1 MRSVRAWCLDAAS
14 KGVAIVV
21 IARALQPRV
30 NFAAQLMLCLERTLR
45 LRSRHDVLMV
55 LARADNALR
64 HKLEA
69 LLRSIKDRLA
79 TLPRSAR
86 WAAGGACVG
95 YVAAYVALAR
105 RPKLTSRK
113 GVTQDILERC
123 EFTRRR
129 YWPHPI
135 TALNGACA
143 TLQLGSRMPYAG
155 CGVLTAPYVERL
167 QLDDGG
173 TVALSWW
180 RCPHQTS
187 RTDVAVVFP
196 GLNNSSETGFVRS
209 LLSQLDGA
217 GFLAVAYDYRGAG
230 ASGVLTSTKP
240 YSADAWRDFDG
251 VLEHI
256 RQEVGPKTRLFL
268 VGQSLGGAILA
279 KYLSSRNP
287 RVTAACTVSSPRSFA
302 ASSAQMRSGPLARLQ
317 NFAIAIPL
325 KVSWFLSGRKSG
337 RKRDVIFARS
347 IYDIEAAVI
356 CKPWGHATPE
366 AYYEANDGFADLGRL
381 SCPLLCVQSVDDNV
395 VPFSGKYAISDATL
409 VNLSPFIGCCTTL
422 LGGHLSFLDWRG
434 RSWADRVVVEFFAA
448 AAKRLP
454 AAQASEEG
462 SKRRTKMRRSPSW
475 REAAPRASPPEKR
488 PPQKPAAATP
498 VSERRRALPSVKGV
512 LAGM

>member
-14 KGVAIVV
+14 KGIAIVV
-21 IARALQPRV
+21 IARALQPRI
-30 NFAAQLMLCLERTLR
+30 NLAAQLMLCLERTLR
-45 LRSRHDVLMV
+45 LRSRHDALMV
-55 LARADNALR
+55 LARLDNALR
-64 HKLEA
+64 HRLEE

-86 WAAGGACVG
+86 WAAAGACVG
-95 YVAAYVALAR
+95 YLGAYVALSQKPR
-105 RPKLTSRK
+105 TTSRK
-113 GVTQDILERC
+113 GVTQDILENC
-123 EFTRRR
+123 DVVRRR

-187 RTDVAVVFP
+187 RSDVAVVFP

-209 LLSQLDGA
+209 LLAQLDGA

-230 ASGVLTSTKP
+230 ASGQLTSTKP

-251 VLEHI
+251 VLNHI
-256 RQEVGPKTRLFL
+256 RQEVGPKCRLFL

-279 KYLSSRNP
+279 KYLTKCP
-287 RVTAACTVSSPRSFA
+287 CVAAACTVSSPRSFA

-317 NFAIAIPL
+317 NFLIAIPL

-356 CKPWGHATPE
+356 CKPWGHANPE

-409 VNLSPFIGCCTTL
+409 VNLSPFIACCTTL

-488 PPQKPAAATP
+488 PPAKPAAATP